1 MCGAGPVTL
10 RECGVS
16 VTVDEAKTDGIGLGV
31 ISTVLVC
38 WAIVCAVMAVTDG
51 SMKVL
56 CTVWNV
62 ITILPVLAYF
72 GHRWM
77 LSHPPEYHHIND
89 ISHIHHRIGKLCRN
103 YPSSLHRDIHTQATN
118 IMQRSEQL
126 HQHVQEMKKVL
137 AYSGDCSHSLEATID
152 GHADTLRKNL
162 SALVKLHQALA
173 ENIHMGNNLAIRD
186 AQKEAEITLAAMKEI
201 QSC

>member
-1 MCGAGPVTL
+1 MSKIDDARTEGQIDGCIYTVFVTWGCLAAIGAVSGSFSTVYTVTSIMTL
-10 RECGVS
+10 
-16 VTVDEAKTDGIGLGV
+16 VTVVLDVGLY
-31 ISTVLVC
+31 IYQ
-38 WAIVCAVMAVTDG
+38 WIR
-51 SMKVL
+51 
-56 CTVWNV
+56 N
-62 ITILPVLAYF
+62 
-72 GHRWM
+72 
-77 LSHPPEYHHIND
+77 HPPEYHHIID

-103 YPSSLHRDIHTQATN
+103 HPSSLHRDIHTQATN